1 MSKPCCEGLGP
12 ETKIFLNTIKNAPDM
27 STLSVAAARKMVSVA
42 QAGEIPIP
50 IVPAKVKDL
59 TIPCCPK
66 GQVGIRIVRP
76 KSDPKILPGVVYFH
90 GGGWVVGDKET
101 HDRFARKISAGTG
114 AAVVLVDYQRSP
126 EARWPIAVEEAYA
139 AVRYISENATA
150 FELDASK
157 LAVAGDSS
165 GGNLAAVVALLAK
178 ERGGPLIRAQVLFYP
193 VTDACFDTP
202 SYQQFA
208 EGYML
213 SRETM
218 KWFWDQYLPDPEA
231 RKQPTASPF
240 RASHEE
246 LRGLPPAMVITAE
259 FDVLRDEGEAYARK
273 LVEAGVEVEAKRYPG
288 TIHEFANLYATAGT
302 AAAQK
307 AVKLAVEYLR
317 KKFA

>member
-1 MSKPCCEGLGP
+1 MNKPGEGGLGP

-50 IVPAKVKDL
+50 IILSKVDDL
-59 TIPCCPK
+59 TIPCGPV
-66 GQVGIRIVRP
+66 GQVDIRIVRP
-76 KSDPKILPGVVYFH
+76 KPCAQVLPAVVYFH
-90 GGGWVVGDKET
+90 GGGWVVGDRET
-101 HDRFARKISAGTG
+101 HERFARKIAARAG

-126 EARWPIAVEEAYA
+126 EVRYPIAVEEAYA
-139 AVRYISENATA
+139 ATKYLFENAKV
-150 FELDASK
+150 FDFDASR

-178 ERGGPLIRAQVLFYP
+178 ERGGPALRAQILFYP
-193 VTDACFDTP
+193 VTDAQFDTP
-202 SYQQFA
+202 SYQKFA

-218 KWFWDQYLPDPEA
+218 KWFWDQYLPDLEA
-231 RKQPTASPF
+231 RKQPTASPL
-240 RASHEE
+240 RASTEQ
-246 LRGLPPAMVITAE
+246 LKGLPPAMVITAE

-273 LVEAGVEVEAKRYPG
+273 LAEAGVEVEPKRYPG

-302 AAAQK
+302 TEARK
-307 AVKLAVEYLR
+307 AVKSAAEYLR